1 MKLLD
6 NKEIGL
12 LIKTY
17 RKIKNITQAQLAE
30 IIEIDEKQLGKIER
44 GVHYPSVQTFLKL
57 IKVLEIEIDKF
68 YLDINLQNTSSDS
81 NILTKIGK
89 LSSQDCKILNEI
101 IDVLL
106 RNKKKS

>member
-1 MKLLD
+1 MKILN
-6 NKEIGL
+6 NKEIGQ
-12 LIKTY
+12 LIKAY

-44 GVHYPSVQTFLKL
+44 GVHYPSVPTFLKL
-57 IKVLEIEIDKF
+57 IKVLNIDIDKF
-68 YLDINLQNTSSDS
+68 YFDTEVQNNAINDGLVS
-81 NILTKIGK
+81 KIGN
-89 LSSQDCKILNEI
+89 LPPQDCKILDEI